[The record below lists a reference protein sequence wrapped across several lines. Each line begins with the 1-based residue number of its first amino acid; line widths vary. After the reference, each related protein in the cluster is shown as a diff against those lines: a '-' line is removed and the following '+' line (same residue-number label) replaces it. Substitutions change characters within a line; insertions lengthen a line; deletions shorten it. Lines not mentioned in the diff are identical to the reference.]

1 MLKTADPLDDLG
13 NESGSNEDAQALY
26 DKIMSAV
33 DQAFLN
39 VVKGLIKHNLEQL
52 WWTKLS
58 KGEVLDPGFYKA
70 SVEHVE
76 KVGSSRGPEIAQKV
90 KGSMRVEN
98 NNVVYDFPFDRSE
111 FLGEFT
117 LEFPSKIETPL
128 ETVKN
133 LDTETL
139 GDVLCQEYSK
149 WLGTHILF

>member
-1 MLKTADPLDDLG
+1 MLKTADPFDDLG
-13 NESGSNEDAQALY
+13 NESGSTEDAQALY

-33 DQAFLN
+33 DRAFIN

-58 KGEVLDPGFYKA
+58 KGETLDPGFYKA

-117 LEFPSKIETPL
+117 LEFPSTIETPL